1 MKQLIVFSIALFFAV
16 SGFAQRAQGVF
27 FSEFGENFILYVNG
41 QQQNQAAAA
50 NVKVEKLTQEFV
62 QIRVDFPELPGQ
74 GFASNVGFE
83 PDSETTYIIKK
94 NRKGE
99 YVARLHNIAPLSGS
113 TAAAPSSQPAPQ
125 PTMQTA
131 PATAPTAQP
140 AAVQVETRIPTEQT
154 TTITTTTTTK
164 PAGRDGVGIN
174 MQVPGGG
181 VTIQVDG
188 MDMDMDMTIE
198 ETTTITTTTTTT
210 STAAPQTAPAPQPEP
225 IRRPAIPGYNGRIG
239 CDWPADD
246 ANIAQMKKSLESQS
260 FEDSKM
266 TVAKQ
271 ATRGKCMSA
280 AQIKNVMGVFTFEDS
295 KLEYAKFAYDF
306 CYDVDN
312 YYILNDAF
320 TFSSSVDELNEFI
333 EGQ

>member
-1 MKQLIVFSIALFFAV
+1 MKQLFLILTAICFSV
-16 SGFAQRAQGVF
+16 TGFAQRAQGVF

-41 QQQNQAAAA
+41 QQQNQAAAS
-50 NVKVEKLTQEFV
+50 NVKVENLTQEFA
-62 QIRVDFPELPGQ
+62 QIRVDFPEMPGQ

-83 PDSETTYIIKK
+83 PGSETTYIIKK

-99 YVARLHNIAPLSGS
+99 YVARLHNVAPIGGA
-113 TAAAPSSQPAPQ
+113 TAAAPAPQ
-125 PTMQTA
+125 ATPQTA
-131 PATAPTAQP
+131 PAPSPAPAPAAQP
-140 AAVQVETRIPTEQT
+140 AAVQVETRMPAEQT

-164 PAGRDGVGIN
+164 PTGRDGVGIN

-181 VTIQVDG
+181 INIQVEG
-188 MDMDMDMTIE
+188 MDMDMTIE

-210 STAAPQTAPAPQPEP
+210 STPAPQAAPAPQPEP

-271 ATRGKCMSA
+271 ATRSKCMSA
-280 AQIKNVMGVFTFEDS
+280 AQIKDVLGVFTFEDS
-295 KLEYAKFAYDF
+295 KLEYAKFAYDY

-333 EGQ
+333 EGR

>member
-1 MKQLIVFSIALFFAV
+1 MKQLFLILTAFCFSV

-41 QQQNQAAAA
+41 QQQNQAAAS
-50 NVKVEKLTQEFV
+50 NVKVENLTQEFV
-62 QIRVDFPELPGQ
+62 QIRVDFPEMPGQ

-83 PDSETTYIIKK
+83 PGSETTYIIKK

-99 YVARLHNIAPLSGS
+99 YVARLHNVAPIGGA
-113 TAAAPSSQPAPQ
+113 TAAAPAPQATPQSAPVPAP
-125 PTMQTA
+125 A
-131 PATAPTAQP
+131 PQP
-140 AAVQVETRIPTEQT
+140 AAVQVETRMPAEQT

-164 PAGRDGVGIN
+164 PTGRDGVGIN

-181 VTIQVDG
+181 INIQVEG
-188 MDMDMDMTIE
+188 MDMDMTIE

-210 STAAPQTAPAPQPEP
+210 STPAPQAVPAPQPEP

-295 KLEYAKFAYDF
+295 KLEYAKFAYDY

-333 EGQ
+333 EGR

>member
-1 MKQLIVFSIALFFAV
+1 MKQLILFSAALCLSV
-16 SGFAQRAQGVF
+16 SVFAQTQGVF

-41 QQQNQAAAA
+41 QQQNQAAAS
-50 NVKVEKLTQEFV
+50 NVKVENLTQEFV
-62 QIRVDFPELPGQ
+62 QIRVDFPEMPGQ

-83 PDSETTYIIKK
+83 PGSETTYIIKK

-99 YVARLHNIAPLSGS
+99 YVARLHNIAPLGGA
-113 TAAAPSSQPAPQ
+113 TAAAPAPQATPQPAVQAAPAPAPASQPATIQ
-125 PTMQTA
+125 VDTRM
-131 PATAPTAQP
+131 PA
-140 AAVQVETRIPTEQT
+140 EQT

-164 PAGRDGVGIN
+164 PTSRDGVGIN

-181 VTIQVDG
+181 INIQVDG
-188 MDMDMDMTIE
+188 MDMDMTIE
-198 ETTTITTTTTTT
+198 ETTTIKTTTTTTT
-210 STAAPQTAPAPQPEP
+210 TTAPAPQAAPAPQPEP

-239 CDWPADD
+239 CDWPIDD
-246 ANIAQMKKSLESQS
+246 SGIRQMRSTIESSS

-271 ATRGKCMSA
+271 ATRSKCMTA
-280 AQIKNVMGVFTFEDS
+280 AQIKQIMGLFTFEES
-295 KLEYAKFAYDF
+295 KLDYAKFAYDY

-320 TFSSSVDELNEFI
+320 TFSSSIDELNDFI
-333 EGQ
+333 EGR

>member
-1 MKQLIVFSIALFFAV
+1 MKQLFLILTAFCFSV
-16 SGFAQRAQGVF
+16 TGFAQRAQGVF
-27 FSEFGENFILYVNG
+27 FSEFGENFILYING
-41 QQQNQAAAA
+41 QQQNQAAAS
-50 NVKVEKLTQEFV
+50 NVKVENLTQEFV
-62 QIRVDFPELPGQ
+62 QIRVDFPEMAGQ

-83 PDSETTYIIKK
+83 PGSETTYIIKK

-99 YVARLHNIAPLSGS
+99 YVARLHNIAPIGGA
-113 TAAAPSSQPAPQ
+113 TAAAPAPQATPQSAPAP
-125 PTMQTA
+125 A
-131 PATAPTAQP
+131 PAAQP
-140 AAVQVETRIPTEQT
+140 AAVQVETRMPAEQT

-164 PAGRDGVGIN
+164 PTGRDGVGIN

-181 VTIQVDG
+181 INIQVEG
-188 MDMDMDMTIE
+188 MDMDMTIE

-210 STAAPQTAPAPQPEP
+210 STPAPQAAPAPQPEP

-246 ANIAQMKKSLESQS
+246 ASIAQMKKSLESQS

-295 KLEYAKFAYDF
+295 KLEYAKFAYDY

-333 EGQ
+333 EGR